1 TIRMKQF
8 NFLLIG
14 TSGNGISSLGNTL
27 LGQKYFKTS
36 NNLQSSDYIAVKGVS
51 QREDCIITVVDI
63 PGIDTDNKNIDALK
77 SFKALIQEA
86 LRLCEDG
93 FKAIVLVL
101 QFCGRYTRQEQETL
115 KLIKATLGESV
126 ITKSTICVFT
136 HGDLYK
142 HESESFE
149 TWCRSQKG
157 NIQNFLTE
165 CNYRC
170 LLFDNKT
177 KDEIDQQKQLKKL
190 LDLTDQTDRYSL
202 NHFLS
207 AEKERKSLE
216 EEISSSIIAQEASM
230 FVSDMQTKLKSLDE
244 GWTGSNKDKLD
255 LLSKYQEELQTF
267 ESSFSNKHFKPGKY
281 LNPFDSINLLKQN
294 IQTKLKLVES
304 ERLLENVNESKNNLS
319 INDNSANKST
329 TPEGK
334 SSLEKSESCYYNPT
348 KTSTYPGKKSSLEK
362 SESCSANSTKTS
374 TTPEK
379 TSSLETSEGC
389 YDKIKKRQCS
399 ICISYCNKNSVSLD
413 LVKKEKGIIC
423 TKL

>member
-1 TIRMKQF
+1 MNQL

-36 NNLQSSDYIAVKGVS
+36 NNLLSTDCIAVKGVS
-51 QREDCIITVVDI
+51 HREDCIITVVDI

-93 FKAIVLVL
+93 FTAIVFVL
-101 QFCGRYTRQEQETL
+101 QFCSRYTRQEQETL

-126 ITKSTICVFT
+126 ITKSTICAFT

-177 KDEIDQQKQLKKL
+177 KDDLDQQKQLQKL

-202 NHFLS
+202 NQFLS

-216 EEISSSIIAQEASM
+216 EEISSPILAQEASM
-230 FVSDMQTKLKSLDE
+230 FVSDMQTKLKSLEDE
-244 GWTGSNKDKLD
+244 WTGSNKEKLD
-255 LLSKYQEELQTF
+255 LLSKYQEELQTY

-304 ERLLENVNESKNNLS
+304 EILLENFNESKNNLS
-319 INDNSANKST
+319 INDNPAKAST

-348 KTSTYPGKKSSLEK
+348 KTSNTLKKSS
-362 SESCSANSTKTS
+362 
-374 TTPEK
+374 
-379 TSSLETSEGC
+379 SLQTSECC
-389 YDKIKKRQCS
+389 YDKIMKRQCT
-399 ICISYCNKNSVSLD
+399 ICISYCNKNSDSLD
-413 LVKKEKGIIC
+413 LVKTEKGIIC